1 MTGEEEEEGGI
12 AIGGSSSA
20 LCWLVRSLL
29 RCEEE
34 CEIAVEREAMAAP
47 LKFREREREREREVL
62 FGSFVKSLTAFDK

>member
-1 MTGEEEEEGGI
+1 MTGEEEEECGI

-34 CEIAVEREAMAAP
+34 CEIAVEREAMAAL
-47 LKFREREREREREVL
+47 LKFREKERER
-62 FGSFVKSLTAFDK
+62 SFVW

>member
-1 MTGEEEEEGGI
+1 MTGEEEEECGI

-34 CEIAVEREAMAAP
+34 CEIVVEREAMAAP
-47 LKFREREREREREVL
+47 LKFREREKFCLVVL
-62 FGSFVKSLTAFDK
+62 

>member
-1 MTGEEEEEGGI
+1 MTGEEEEECGI
-12 AIGGSSSA
+12 AIGGSSPA

-47 LKFREREREREREVL
+47 LKLTERERERKREKFCLVAL
-62 FGSFVKSLTAFDK
+62 

>member
-1 MTGEEEEEGGI
+1 MTGEEEEECGI
-12 AIGGSSSA
+12 NAIGGSSSA

-47 LKFREREREREREVL
+47 LKFRERERERERER
-62 FGSFVKSLTAFDK
+62 SFVW